1 MVEVLLT
8 VAALGLLG
16 GFLYTLVVVIEEC
29 EECEEEEDK

>member
-16 GFLYTLVVVIEEC
+16 GFLKVLVDVIED
-29 EECEEEEDK
+29 CEEEEDK

>member
-16 GFLYTLVVVIEEC
+16 GFLKVLVDVIEEC

>member
-8 VAALGLLG
+8 AAALGLLG
-16 GFLYTLVVVIEEC
+16 GFLKVLVDVI

>member
-8 VAALGLLG
+8 VVALGLLG
-16 GFLYTLVVVIEEC
+16 GFLKVLVAVI

>member
-16 GFLYTLVVVIEEC
+16 GVLKVLVDVI

>member
-16 GFLYTLVVVIEEC
+16 GFLKVLVDVIEDC
-29 EECEEEEDK
+29 EDCEEEEDK

>member
-16 GFLYTLVVVIEEC
+16 GFLNVVVEVIVEC
-29 EECEEEEDK
+29 DDEEEEDK